1 VGSKARAANLRPV
14 APGQRSGIAIASAN
28 AAVMR
33 AAGTSTAGWQGA
45 LSEPVTAGA
54 AVGIAQWVRFG
65 PAEQQ
70 TRGGSQA

>member
-1 VGSKARAANLRPV
+1 VGSTARAANLRRV

-28 AAVMR
+28 AALMR
-33 AAGTSTAGWQGA
+33 AAGVSTAGWQGS

-65 PAEQQ
+65 AAERR
-70 TRGGSQA
+70 TRGESQT